1 MNEITRFQLMC
12 SRLISLLFFHCYFC
26 FPVKQLPPEDLDRGC
41 QRVLT
46 EFCDR
51 EDEHVGDNVLG
62 HIQHLAENLGSVSKW
77 TLWQK
82 ISGIMSM
89 ATLPDIWCTR
99 HQRYCQ
105 LQRCDIDISGFPC
118 VDFSPSGKQ
127 LGCHGPTFPVILA
140 LLSWHRQR
148 KTKLVFLENVPEF
161 PIEILELLMSDLY
174 YVKCFYLQPS
184 DSGCEFL
191 SRMRVFIL
199 LMLKGYE

>member
-1 MNEITRFQLMC
+1 M
-12 SRLISLLFFHCYFC
+12 
-26 FPVKQLPPEDLDRGC
+26 PEGFD
-41 QRVLT
+41 RVLWSGGWT
-46 EFCDR
+46 
-51 EDEHVGDNVLG
+51 GDNVLG
-62 HIQHLAENLGSVSKW
+62 RIQHLAENLSSVSKW

-89 ATLPDIWCTR
+89 APLPGIWCTR

-105 LQRCDIDISGFPC
+105 LQKCDIDISGFPC

-140 LLSWHRQR
+140 LLSWHRQK

-161 PIEILELLMSDLY
+161 PIEVLELLMSDLY

-199 LMLKGYE
+199 LMLKGYG